1 MQGCLQASF
10 EFYSMLWHDRE
21 IMGRP
26 LTDGL
31 LLLCMAS
38 LCFGVT
44 GLTNSEDVATLSLLK
59 STWQNTPPNWRG
71 TDPCGDEWDGI
82 ICTNSQVTFLSLSN
96 MNIKGKLPSD
106 IGSLT
111 SLQELDLSYNKELTG
126 SIPTSLGN
134 LINLYTLLL
143 IGCGF
148 TGQIPSELGNLR
160 NLTILALNKNN
171 FSGEIPPSVGNLAK
185 LNLLDL
191 SDNQLTG
198 TLPVSNG
205 TRPGL
210 DKLLNAKYFLLSK
223 NRLTGSIPPEIFNSR
238 MKLVQLL
245 FDGNAFDGEIPLTLG
260 LLETMEVLR
269 LDGNNLTGPIPSNI
283 GNLKSISELHLAN
296 NKLNGPLPDL
306 SAMNNL
312 QFVDLSNNPFD
323 SSEAP
328 RWFTTLQ
335 NLTTLIMAKGNLT
348 GQIPPGLFNLPHIE
362 TVILGFNG
370 FNGSLIINSNSSQ
383 ALQLADL
390 RFNHV
395 TSADTSYNFDVLLF
409 GNPYCFNRMGFDTPV
424 CSLHR
429 ELFKTNLTVCEGTTC
444 SSESIP
450 SPRTCHCQVPY
461 QGELIFRS
469 SSFLDLTKDSRFKE
483 LQDSL
488 TMDLFLDAVTVCCP
502 SVYRDYYLSVSVQF
516 FPSDNKYFG
525 RTEILRISFALAN
538 QSYKPPPA
546 FGSFYFVPH
555 QYSNMTGTFLSDTFT
570 PPMDMSTPGSPPA
583 LNSTIENNFLN
594 NTRNRSFYI
603 GAAVIAVVVGIAI
616 VISLGIY
623 ALGRKRRAENAK
635 ELSKSFASRGF
646 SSHEYS
652 AKGAPKLK
660 GARRISLYDVRES
673 TKNFS
678 EFNEIGSGG
687 YGKVYKGMLTGGEM
701 VAIKRAKKRSSQGGT
716 EFKNEIE
723 LLSRVHHKNLV
734 GLIGFCYEEGEHIIV
749 YEFVSNGNLRE
760 HLSGRTGNSLEWGRR
775 VRIAL
780 DSATGL
786 AYLHKHANPPIIHRD
801 IKSSNIL
808 LDDNL
813 TAKVA
818 DFGLSKLVGDGGIDA
833 GGKSHVSTQVKGTLG
848 YLDPEYY
855 TTERLSEK
863 SDVYSFGVV
872 LLEIVTARLPIER
885 GRSLVQE
892 VRTTLE
898 IGGMSAFCQL
908 LMDSSLTEFPQ
919 PTGLDS
925 FVSLALGCVQDC
937 AARRPVISEVVKEL
951 ESIVERVAIIQG
963 QPNYQP
969 VSRDQSSSD
978 SFDNKLASR

>member
-1 MQGCLQASF
+1 MRGDT
-10 EFYSMLWHDRE
+10 DRE

-59 STWQNTPPNWRG
+59 STWQNTPPKWRG

-111 SLQELDLSYNKELTG
+111 SLQALDLSYNKELTG

-160 NLTILALNKNN
+160 NLTILSPYIKHAFVPAANHIHYLPLGNVRALNKNN

-185 LNLLDL
+185 LNLLDF

-238 MKLVQLL
+238 MKLARLL
-245 FDGNAFDGEIPLTLG
+245 CDGNAFDGEIPPTLG

-269 LDGNNLTGPIPSNI
+269 LDGNNLIGPVPSNI
-283 GNLKSISELHLAN
+283 GKLKSISELHLAN

-312 QFVDLSNNPFD
+312 QFVDLSYNSFD

-335 NLTTLIMAKGNLT
+335 NLTTLIMEQGNLT
-348 GQIPPGLFNLPHIE
+348 GQLPPGLFNLPHIE
-362 TVILGFNG
+362 TVMLGFNA

-390 RFNHV
+390 RFNHI
-395 TSADTSYNFDVLLF
+395 TWADISYNFDVLHDVLF
-409 GNPYCFNRMGFDTPV
+409 RV
-424 CSLHR
+424 HSQ
-429 ELFKTNLTVCEGTTC
+429 
-444 SSESIP
+444 SSDMPLSSALPGRIDIP
-450 SPRTCHCQVPY
+450 
-461 QGELIFRS
+461 
-469 SSFLDLTKDSRFKE
+469 FLDLTKDSRFKE

-555 QYSNMTGTFLSDTFT
+555 QYSNMTGTFLSDTST
-570 PPMDMSTPGSPPA
+570 PPMDMPTPGSPPA
-583 LNSTIENNFLN
+583 LNSTLKNNFLN

-701 VAIKRAKKRSSQGGT
+701 VAIKRAEKRSSQAGI

-734 GLIGFCYEEGEHIIV
+734 GLIGFCDEEGEHIIV

-760 HLSGRTGNSLEWGRR
+760 HLSGRTGNSLEWGSR
-775 VRIAL
+775 VSIAL
-780 DSATGL
+780 DSAAGL

-801 IKSSNIL
+801 IKSTNIL

-818 DFGLSKLVGDGGIDA
+818 DFGLSKLVADGGIDA

-892 VRTTLE
+892 
-898 IGGMSAFCQL
+898 GMSAFCQL

-919 PTGLDS
+919 LTGLDS